1 MDEIFNKT
9 AEEAVKEL
17 TDVKVHNIYEKSKNE
32 IEVSKHDIYDIIK
45 HSDRTVAGKKIP
57 RNRIGLNLQ
66 QKIVEAAVAF
76 LFKNKVLLKST
87 EESDFTN
94 LIDFLLDKNKI
105 YSFNRKIARTL
116 FTDGEVAE
124 YWYPVESKGFWD
136 GRLNSNVRY
145 RVTYF
150 APSNQNTLYPY
161 FDEYRDLKAFSRKY
175 TRKDDVEVLDVWTDK
190 WIAKYV
196 NKEKWELESLEKN
209 RLEKIPIIYYRQE
222 KSEWSDQQH
231 LIERVEKLLS
241 NLADTND
248 YFGSPLIAVNGKVLS
263 LPEKQDDRKVI
274 ELQGGADIKYLTWDN
289 APAAVEL
296 EYNLL
301 MSQIFYGS
309 STPNVSFDNIKGI
322 NNTSGIALQLMFED
336 AHMKA
341 DNKLEVFDEMFAR
354 RISILKRIVGLLS
367 GKEIKEDVWL
377 EITPYLPKNRLEEL
391 QMLFMLSGGQKL
403 VSQRTGVASTGFVED
418 ADKEMEQIDL
428 ERIKELGESYR

>member
-105 YSFNRKIARTL
+105 YSFNRRIARTL

-150 APSNQNTLYPY
+150 APSNQDTLYPY

-309 STPNVSFDNIKGI
+309 ATPNVSFDNIKGI

>member
-105 YSFNRKIARTL
+105 YSFNKKIARTL

-145 RVTYF
+145 RVMYF
-150 APSNQNTLYPY
+150 APSNQDTLYPY

-341 DNKLEVFDEMFAR
+341 DNKLEMFDEMFAR

-418 ADKEMEQIDL
+418 TDKEMEQIDL

>member
-150 APSNQNTLYPY
+150 APSNQDTLYPY

>member
-145 RVTYF
+145 RVMYF
-150 APSNQNTLYPY
+150 APSNQDTLYPY

-341 DNKLEVFDEMFAR
+341 DNKLEVFEEMFAR

>member
-145 RVTYF
+145 RVMYF
-150 APSNQNTLYPY
+150 APSNQDTLYPY

>member
-145 RVTYF
+145 RVMYF
-150 APSNQNTLYPY
+150 APSNQDTLYPY

-231 LIERVEKLLS
+231 LIERAEKLLS

-309 STPNVSFDNIKGI
+309 STPNISFDNIKGI

-341 DNKLEVFDEMFAR
+341 YNKLEVFDEMFAR

>member
-136 GRLNSNVRY
+136 GRLNSNVCY

-150 APSNQNTLYPY
+150 APSNQDTLYPY

>member
-105 YSFNRKIARTL
+105 YSFNKKIARTL

-136 GRLNSNVRY
+136 GRLNSSVRY
-145 RVTYF
+145 RVMYF
-150 APSNQNTLYPY
+150 APSNQDTLYPY

-341 DNKLEVFDEMFAR
+341 DNKLEMFDEMFAR

-418 ADKEMEQIDL
+418 TDKEMEQIDL